1 MKIGQIGQIEPICP
15 ICPIFIVSAPMKIGL
30 LECDHALERFR
41 HIAGDYR
48 DMFAALFAPHAPRI
62 DLRFFDV
69 CNGEFP
75 ASMDACDAYLTTGS
89 RFSAY
94 DDVDWIHA
102 LKDFVRR
109 IHEAKKP
116 FVGVCFGHQ
125 ILAEALGG
133 KVSRA
138 ETGWGAGVH
147 GVEVIRHEHWMRP
160 EQSECALQYMHQDQ
174 VERLPEN
181 GVVIGRSD
189 HCPVAMFRVGD
200 SMLGIQGHPEF
211 PKAYSEA
218 LLLDRIERIGAER
231 VKAALASLDRPAD
244 ETVVARWIV
253 EFLEGR
259 KS

>member
-1 MKIGQIGQIEPICP
+1 MPLTLLCNN
-15 ICPIFIVSAPMKIGL
+15 FPMKIGI
-30 LECDHALERFR
+30 LECDHVLERFR

-48 DMFAALFAPHAPRI
+48 EMFTDLFDCHAPQI
-62 DLRFFDV
+62 TLRTFDV

-75 ASMDACDAYLTTGS
+75 SSLDSCDAYLATGS

-94 DDVDWIHA
+94 DDIDWIHR
-102 LKDFVRR
+102 LKDFLRR
-109 IHEAKKP
+109 IHEAEKP

-125 ILAEALGG
+125 LIAESMGG

-147 GVEVIRHEHWMRP
+147 NVEIVRHEKWMRP
-160 EQSECALQYMHQDQ
+160 ERSSCALQYMHQDQ

-189 HCPVAMFRVGD
+189 HCPVAMFRFGD
-200 SMLGIQGHPEF
+200 SMFGIQAHPEF

-218 LLLDRIERIGAER
+218 LLLDRAERIGEER
-231 VKAALASLDRPAD
+231 VKTALASMDQPAD
-244 ETVVARWIV
+244 ESVAAKWIV
-253 EFLEGR
+253 EFLERR